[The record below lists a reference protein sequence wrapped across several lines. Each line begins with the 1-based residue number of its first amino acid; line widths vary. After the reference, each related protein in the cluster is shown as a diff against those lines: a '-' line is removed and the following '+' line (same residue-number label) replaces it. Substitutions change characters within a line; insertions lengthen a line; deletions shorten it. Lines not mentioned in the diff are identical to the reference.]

1 MAAIELTTTTN
12 VTKTGILTAL
22 NAQGHLTQVATNS
35 ANWISVNS
43 SVWNTSASW
52 NNGSNAYT
60 SFRANSADFI
70 STETSVYN
78 TSATWNNIGSVNSS
92 VYQASGKWDS
102 VFTHVNTTSGSKFS
116 GTFYT
121 LSSDNV
127 TVATLTFSNGLLVS
141 IAP

>member
-12 VTKTGILTAL
+12 VTRTGILTAL
-22 NAQGHLTQVATNS
+22 NAQGHLTWVASNS
-35 ANWISVNS
+35 ASV
-43 SVWNTSASW
+43 
-52 NNGSNAYT
+52 
-60 SFRANSADFI
+60 
-70 STETSVYN
+70 
-78 TSATWNNIGSVNSS
+78 GSVNTS
-92 VYQASGKWDS
+92 VFNTSGSWNSTNTSVFNTSGSWNS
-102 VFTHVNTTSGSKFS
+102 VFTHVNTTSGSKFT